1 MTATPNKS
9 SALLPRERELFHSS
23 LYCHQSSRSQ
33 DGCAVLRRLTEVQV
47 SLAGPSWLIYGP
59 RLPVVSE
66 VVYFAARCYL
76 VQVCTFTRY
85 TVTSNRSLSPLVIV
99 VSAVANQTVCLL
111 LSLLQNTVKVGCRGF
126 SSSPDPSPCQEMS
139 FIMDYGNRWPVTV
152 PFLSCG

>member
-1 MTATPNKS
+1 M
-9 SALLPRERELFHSS
+9 FHSS

-85 TVTSNRSLSPLVIV
+85 TVTRNRSLSPLVIV
-99 VSAVANQTVCLL
+99 VSAVANQ
-111 LSLLQNTVKVGCRGF
+111 SLLVACSPSQNTEKVGFLGF
-126 SSSPDPSPCQEMS
+126 NTSPDPSPCQEMS
-139 FIMDYGNRWPVTV
+139 FIMDYGNR
-152 PFLSCG
+152 